1 MQRYFVSEKINN
13 SFLFSNDDIHH
24 IKNVMRMEVGNH
36 IEVVYN
42 SKLYICEIVKIDK
55 DNIEVSVVEEQDS
68 FNELNKHVTI
78 AFSITKEDKID
89 LILQKCTE
97 LGISEFIPVE
107 MSRCNVKIDSSKLD
121 KKINRWQKI
130 CKEASE
136 QSKRNMIPKVNNIHK
151 LKDLITLDYDLK
163 IVCSVNQSVINIKKV
178 LQNNAYCDRIIFV
191 IGPEGGISDEEE
203 SYLTNNNF
211 IATSLGKRVLRTET
225 APIVI
230 GSILNYEYM
239 E

>member
-1 MQRYFVSEKINN
+1 MQRYFVSEKKNN
-13 SFLFSNDDIHH
+13 GFLFSENDIHH
-24 IKNVMRMEVGNH
+24 IKNVMRMNIRDK
-36 IEVVYN
+36 IEVIYD
-42 SKLYICEIVKIDK
+42 SSLYICEIISLDK
-55 DNIEVSVVEEQDS
+55 DNLEVTVVDEKADL
-68 FNELNKHVTI
+68 NELNKHITI

-97 LGISEFIPVE
+97 LGVSEFIPVE
-107 MSRCNVKIDSSKLD
+107 MSRCNIKIDHSKVA
-121 KKINRWQKI
+121 KKLSRWQKI

-136 QSKRNMIPKVNNIHK
+136 QSKRNIIPKINNIHK
-151 LKDLITLDYDLK
+151 IKDLVNLDYDLK

-178 LQNNAYCDRIIFV
+178 LQNHTYCDRIIFV
-191 IGPEGGISDEEE
+191 IGPEGGISEEE
-203 SYLTNNNF
+203 ENYLISNNY
-211 IATSLGKRVLRTET
+211 IPTSLGKRVLRTET